1 MSTPPEAMGTPLAA
15 AAEVRAEVREV
26 IREACAAIGW
36 VPRHGAD
43 AVAPRHGAGP
53 GADEAGQRAF
63 YAEVHER
70 GWAVPHWPVAYGGQG
85 RPLSDLLI
93 FHEEAIHYGAPS
105 QYNRVAIGIAG
116 PALLE
121 FGTQEQKERYLPR
134 IADGSQVWCQGFSE
148 PGAGSDLAALQTK
161 AKRSEDGWTVNGQKV
176 WTTLGHVADYCL
188 ALVRTGTT
196 GHGGISAL
204 VVPMR
209 QTGVTVRPIRQ
220 ITGESDFTEVFFD
233 NAVVASDGV
242 VGDVDGG
249 WRVAM
254 RALEH
259 ERSVNFL
266 ERQLR
271 LDDLLADLTR
281 LVQRLEPV
289 ADLRTDAVRLLA
301 DAAGLRY
308 AVRDYIERFLG
319 GLPAGTG
326 INGTKV
332 RWSETYRAVT
342 RLGLRAAQ
350 ALAEPDTIATWSAAY
365 YASLST
371 PIYGGTNEI
380 QRDIVAE
387 RGLGLPRTRGRA
399 RKE

>member
-1 MSTPPEAMGTPLAA
+1 VSTLPDAVAPAVAA
-15 AAEVRAEVREV
+15 ATEVRAEVRNV
-26 IREACAAIGW
+26 IREASAAIGW
-36 VPRHGAD
+36 AT
-43 AVAPRHGAGP
+43 RHGAGP
-53 GADEAGQRAF
+53 GAVEAEQRAF
-63 YAEVHER
+63 YAAVHER

-93 FHEEAIHYGAPS
+93 FHEEAVRHGAPS

-134 IADGSQVWCQGFSE
+134 IADGSEVWCQGFSE

-161 AKRSEDGWTVNGQKV
+161 ATRSEDGWTVNGQKV
-176 WTTLGHVADYCL
+176 WTTLGRVADYCFT
-188 ALVRTGTT
+188 LVRTGPA
-196 GHGGISAL
+196 GHRGISAL
-204 VVPMR
+204 VLPMR
-209 QTGVTVRPIRQ
+209 QPGVTIRPIRQ
-220 ITGESDFTEVFFD
+220 ITGDSDFTEVFFD
-233 NAVVASDGV
+233 NAVAPSDALLGEA
-242 VGDVDGG
+242 GGG
-249 WRVAM
+249 WLVAM

-271 LDDLLADLTR
+271 LDDLLADLTK
-281 LVQRLEPV
+281 LVQRLEPA
-289 ADLRTDAVRLLA
+289 ADLRTDLVRLLA
-301 DAAGLRY
+301 DAAGVRY

-319 GLPAGTG
+319 GRPAGTG
-326 INGTKV
+326 INGTKI

-342 RLGLRAAQ
+342 RLGLSAAQ
-350 ALAEPDTIATWSAAY
+350 ALAEPGTIATWSAVY

-399 RKE
+399 

>member
-1 MSTPPEAMGTPLAA
+1 VSTLPDVAAAATPAA
-15 AAEVRAEVREV
+15 AAEVRAEVRKV
-26 IREACAAIGW
+26 IREACDAIGW
-36 VPRHGAD
+36 T
-43 AVAPRHGAGP
+43 PRHGAGA
-53 GADEAGQRAF
+53 GADEAVQRAF
-63 YAEVHER
+63 YAAVHQR
-70 GWAVPHWPVAYGGQG
+70 NWAVPHWPVAYGGQG
-85 RPLSDLLI
+85 RPLSDLLV
-93 FHEEAIHYGAPS
+93 FHEEAVRYGAPS
-105 QYNRVAIGIAG
+105 QYNRVAIGIVG

-121 FGTQEQKERYLPR
+121 FGTPEQKERYLPR
-134 IADGSQVWCQGFSE
+134 IADGAQVWCQGFSE

-161 AKRSEDGWTVNGQKV
+161 ASRSQDGWTVNGQKV

-196 GHGGISAL
+196 GHRGISAL

-209 QTGVTVRPIRQ
+209 QPGVTIRPIRQ
-220 ITGESDFTEVFFD
+220 ITGDSDFTEVFFD
-233 NAVVASDGV
+233 SAVAASDGLL
-242 VGDVDGG
+242 GEVDGG

-271 LDDLLADLTR
+271 LDDLLAELIR
-281 LVQRLEPV
+281 LVQRLEPT
-289 ADLRTDAVRLLA
+289 ADLRTDVVCLLA

-326 INGTKV
+326 INGTKI
-332 RWSETYRAVT
+332 RWSETYRAVA

-350 ALAEPDTIATWSAAY
+350 ALAEPGTIAMWSAAY

-387 RGLGLPRTRGRA
+387 RGLGLPRTRGRT
-399 RKE
+399 

>member
-1 MSTPPEAMGTPLAA
+1 VSTPPDAPAPAA
-15 AAEVRAEVREV
+15 AAATEVRAEVRDV

-36 VPRHGAD
+36 
-43 AVAPRHGAGP
+43 APRHGAGP
-53 GADEAGQRAF
+53 DADEAEQRAF
-63 YAEVHER
+63 HAAVHER
-70 GWAVPHWPVAYGGQG
+70 GWAVPHWPAAYGGQG

-93 FHEEAIHYGAPS
+93 FHEEAVRYGAPS

-121 FGTQEQKERYLPR
+121 FGTQEQKQRYLPR
-134 IADGSQVWCQGFSE
+134 IADGSEVWCQGFSE

-161 AKRSEDGWTVNGQKV
+161 ATRSGDGWTVNGQKV
-176 WTTLGHVADYCL
+176 WTTLGHVADYCFT
-188 ALVRTGTT
+188 LVRTGTT
-196 GHGGISAL
+196 GHRGISAL

-209 QTGVTVRPIRQ
+209 QPGVTIRPIRQ
-220 ITGESDFTEVFFD
+220 ITGDSDFTEVFFD
-233 NAVVASDGV
+233 NAVAPSGALL
-242 VGDVDGG
+242 GEAGGG
-249 WRVAM
+249 WLVAM

-271 LDDLLADLTR
+271 LDDLLADLTG
-281 LVQRLEPV
+281 LVQRLEPA
-289 ADLRTDAVRLLA
+289 ADLRTDLVRLLA

-319 GLPAGTG
+319 GRSAGTG
-326 INGTKV
+326 INGTKI

-342 RLGLRAAQ
+342 RLGLSAAQ

-365 YASLST
+365 YASLSA

-399 RKE
+399 

>member
-1 MSTPPEAMGTPLAA
+1 MSTPSSATAPTLATA
-15 AAEVRAEVREV
+15 VEVRAEVRNV
-26 IREACAAIGW
+26 IREACAEIGW
-36 VPRHGAD
+36 TPRHGGG
-43 AVAPRHGAGP
+43 AV
-53 GADEAGQRAF
+53 ADEAEQRAF
-63 YAEVHER
+63 YLAIHER

-85 RPLSDLLI
+85 RPLSDLLA
-93 FHEEAIHYGAPS
+93 FHEEAARYGAPS
-105 QYNRVAIGIAG
+105 QYNRIAIGIAG

-121 FGTQEQKERYLPR
+121 FATREQKERYLPR
-134 IADGSQVWCQGFSE
+134 IADGSEVWCQGFSE

-161 AKRSEDGWTVNGQKV
+161 ATRSEDGWTVNGQKV

-196 GHGGISAL
+196 GHRGISAL
-204 VVPMR
+204 IVPMR
-209 QTGVTVRPIRQ
+209 QPGVTIRPIRQ
-220 ITGESDFTEVFFD
+220 ITGDSDFNEVFFD
-233 NAVVASDGV
+233 NAVAPSDGLL
-242 VGDVDGG
+242 GDVDGG
-249 WRVAM
+249 WLVAM

-271 LDDLLADLTR
+271 LDDLLADLAR
-281 LVQRLEPV
+281 LVQRLEPA
-289 ADLRTDAVRLLA
+289 ADLRTDVVRLLA

-350 ALAEPDTIATWSAAY
+350 ALAEPDTIAMWSAAY

-399 RKE
+399 